1 MRSVSRMQRV
11 ASVWCQVC
19 AAAMALIWIVGC
31 GGCARSGP
39 ATAAPAVAE
48 TGEETASTP
57 VESSLAEEPASQA
70 TVESETAAVIVE
82 PERFVIFISR
92 GPLIVQLRIDI
103 GGQGPRQM
111 AEGLLDEAWRAAG
124 GDADTEPQWTALVA
138 APKFIEG
145 HWGNEPIKD
154 DGERRRMIERFDQNR
169 DGRVQRGELA
179 SLVAQDNYL
188 GRAFSVRSIADDSE
202 DPQQDQSLFALLDDD
217 QDGQLSKAEMTAAP
231 DRLRSRDADD
241 DDVVRLLD
249 FRAPAVPPAARRR
262 NREYRRDQALELRKL
277 ELESIYYVLG
287 ESTGQRNSLD
297 AASFSLTPG
306 LFAEL
311 DADHNGNVDQRELA
325 ELLKARADVLVNVHF
340 VPDAAKQPSAEPQ
353 PPTLELERLSDDL
366 IAAGAKSYSSSSGL
380 RIELPGLQLALV
392 ATDLARP
399 PASDSRAYSNWQ
411 VQVRAGQVE
420 DAVFGWLDV
429 NHDDRL
435 KTRELAG
442 AATRLAEL
450 DRDGQGH
457 VVATDLPEQLSCNV
471 VRGAAHPR
479 MGAGMSA
486 PAAGPPSSL
495 PAWLKAMDANGD
507 GEISPREFLGT
518 REQFTTLDKNGDG
531 YLDASEA
538 QPPTAAAAP

>member
-1 MRSVSRMQRV
+1 
-11 ASVWCQVC
+11 
-19 AAAMALIWIVGC
+19 MALTWIVGC

-39 ATAAPAVAE
+39 PTVAPAVAE
-48 TGEETASTP
+48 TAEEAASLSP
-57 VESSLAEEPASQA
+57 ESSAAEVPASEVA
-70 TVESETAAVIVE
+70 VDSEAAPVIVE
-82 PERFVIFISR
+82 PERFVIFTSR
-92 GPLIVQLRIDI
+92 GPLIVQLRIDV
-103 GGQGPRQM
+103 GGQGPRQT

-124 GDADTEPQWTALVA
+124 GDANTEPQWTALVA
-138 APKFIEG
+138 NPKFTEG
-145 HWGNEPIKD
+145 HWGNEPIKN
-154 DGERRRMIERFDQNR
+154 DGEGRRMIERFDQNR

-179 SLVAQDNYL
+179 ALVAQDNYL
-188 GRAFSVRSIADDSE
+188 GRAFSVRSIADESE
-202 DPQQDQSLFALLDDD
+202 DTQQDQSLFALLDDD
-217 QDGQLSKAEMTAAP
+217 QDGQLSKAEMTAAA

-249 FRAPAVPPAARRR
+249 FRAPTVPPAARRR
-262 NREYRRDQALELRKL
+262 NRDYRRDQGLELRKL

-287 ESTGQRNSLD
+287 ESTGQRNGLD

-311 DADHNGNVDQRELA
+311 DANHDGNVDQRELA
-325 ELLKARADVLVNVHF
+325 ELLKARADVVVNVHF
-340 VPDAAKQPSAEPQ
+340 APDTAEKAPSEPQ

-366 IAAGAKSYSSSSGL
+366 IAAGARSYSSPSGL

-392 ATDLARP
+392 ATDLAPP
-399 PASDSRAYSNWQ
+399 PANGSRAYSNWQ
-411 VQVRAGQVE
+411 VQVRAGRVE

-429 NHDDRL
+429 NHDERL

-442 AATRLAEL
+442 AAARLAEL

-457 VVATDLPEQLSCNV
+457 IVASDLPEQLSCNV
-471 VRGAAHPR
+471 VRGAAPTD
-479 MGAGMSA
+479 GAGMSA
-486 PAAGPPSSL
+486 QAAAPPSSL

-531 YLDASEA
+531 YLDSSEA
-538 QPPTAAAAP
+538 QPTAAAAP